1 MSPKISFLFGIVTAV
16 AVVSLAG
23 VVFLLSKQGGA
34 GGGGAD
40 NSDNGSTGEA
50 SPSASPADVS
60 KIISDIGEKIGLN
73 ADAFD
78 SCVQS
83 GKYAE
88 KVNSDS
94 SDAQKA
100 GGNGTPFTVIVGP
113 NGPAMTVSGA
123 LPVEF
128 FKTIIDTLLA
138 GGNAME
144 KVTPELQPYVTEAKN
159 LAYKQVDGDDHIRGS
174 AEAKVKLIEY
184 SDFQC
189 PFCAQAQPTLMQIR
203 QDYPQ
208 IKHVFRNYPLASH
221 PSAGKAAEAAE
232 CAGLQGKFWE
242 MHDGLFASQNSL
254 SVDSLKEYA
263 LGLFLDQAEFDSCL
277 GSNKTAQAVAAQAA
291 EAASVGVR
299 ATPSFL
305 VFSKSGANEA
315 ARKKAQEE
323 AQALSARY
331 SQFRLPVNTVE
342 VQGAG
347 LGIVFAG
354 ALQYSDFAE
363 VLSAFGAS
371 PQAKAE

>member
-128 FKTIIDTLLA
+128 FKMIIDTLLA

-189 PFCAQAQPTLMQIR
+189 PFCKRHHPVMQELASTYNENDFAWVYRHLPLTSIHPQAQPL
-203 QDYPQ
+203 
-208 IKHVFRNYPLASH
+208 
-221 PSAGKAAEAAE
+221 AEASE
-232 CAGLQGKFWE
+232 CAEEIGGNDGFWA
-242 MHDGLFASQNSL
+242 FAD
-254 SVDSLKEYA
+254 SVM
-263 LGLFLDQAEFDSCL
+263 
-277 GSNKTAQAVAAQAA
+277 AQ
-291 EAASVGVR
+291 
-299 ATPSFL
+299 
-305 VFSKSGANEA
+305 
-315 ARKKAQEE
+315 
-323 AQALSARY
+323 
-331 SQFRLPVNTVE
+331 
-342 VQGAG
+342 
-347 LGIVFAG
+347 
-354 ALQYSDFAE
+354 
-363 VLSAFGAS
+363 
-371 PQAKAE
+371 

>member
-1 MSPKISFLFGIVTAV
+1 MAKRKNKSKPRQKRTRPTRVAKGKAATFRKARSQFRKPTPVFEVKSTA
-16 AVVSLAG
+16 AY
-23 VVFLLSKQGGA
+23 
-34 GGGGAD
+34 
-40 NSDNGSTGEA
+40 
-50 SPSASPADVS
+50 SA
-60 KIISDIGEKIGLN
+60 E
-73 ADAFD
+73 
-78 SCVQS
+78 QQ
-83 GKYAE
+83 
-88 KVNSDS
+88 
-94 SDAQKA
+94 AQKEKKPDTIFWAAMALVFILSA
-100 GGNGTPFTVIVGP
+100 GMLFISLSSGGEPVAPLKSVPIQKEP
-113 NGPAMTVSGA
+113 PAQQPA
-123 LPVEF
+123 LPEPQP
-128 FKTIIDTLLA
+128 A
-138 GGNAME
+138 GPVSSATYDNAHFLGNA
-144 KVTPELQPYVTEAKN
+144 EAEIIM
-159 LAYKQVDGDDHIRGS
+159 V
-174 AEAKVKLIEY
+174 EY